1 MTPPKVEAKPAPQH
15 SSAKLE
21 RLLAA
26 MRQQQQ
32 MYGRR

>member
-1 MTPPKVEAKPAPQH
+1 MTTPKAEAKPAPQPP
-15 SSAKLE
+15 SAKLE
-21 RLLAA
+21 QLLAA